1 MEEDEVYLNRKQ
13 EVDGTQVRG
22 SVEQHPGVEAVT
34 EYFAREKAVYE
45 EMSPHQPISA
55 KQNEIYLQPAAFEQ
69 LNKPGEIEGP
79 EE

>member
-1 MEEDEVYLNRKQ
+1 
-13 EVDGTQVRG
+13 
-22 SVEQHPGVEAVT
+22 VT